1 MANRFSPVFTIDIT
15 TAVNAGQ
22 TATITGSGQTTGLG
36 QAFELIGVQVV
47 GSSGCVVTVKNAGA
61 VAAVGFSN
69 ALINGSLGSSTT
81 VTNAN
86 STFASTS
93 VITCEVTTANA
104 TRISLLCRA
113 IDSVS
118 RVVDVAVA

>member
-22 TATITGSGQTTGLG
+22 IATVSGLN

-47 GSSGCVVTVKNAGA
+47 GATGCTVTVKNSGNT
-61 VAAVGFSN
+61 AAVGYTN
-69 ALINGSLGSSTT
+69 ALINGQLGSSSS

-86 STFASTS
+86 SSFASTA
-93 VITCEVTTANA
+93 VITCEVSVANA

-113 IDSVS
+113 IDALAREVT
-118 RVVDVAVA
+118 VTVA

>member
-22 TATITGSGQTTGLG
+22 IATVSGLN

-47 GSSGCVVTVKNAGA
+47 GATGCTVTVKNAGNI
-61 VAAVGFSN
+61 AAVGYMN
-69 ALINGSLGSSTT
+69 AINGQLGSSSS

-86 STFASTS
+86 SSFASTA
-93 VITCEVTTANA
+93 VITCEVSVANS

-113 IDSVS
+113 ID
-118 RVVDVAVA
+118 AVAREVTVTVA